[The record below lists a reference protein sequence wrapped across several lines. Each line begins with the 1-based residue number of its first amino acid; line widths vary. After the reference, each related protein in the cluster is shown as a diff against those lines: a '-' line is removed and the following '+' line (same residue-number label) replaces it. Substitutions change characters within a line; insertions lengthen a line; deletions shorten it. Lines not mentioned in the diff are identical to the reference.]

1 MTGYAVADPKL
12 SSATSTAAC
21 GTSIRRLTS
30 GKCSIWERNL
40 CMRPKLFGRSSTDR
54 SDLEI
59 SNQEPAIDRQSRP
72 GRKTARQAHRVT
84 AAVGARNPGSDGHF
98 AIPSGPPASPPTLK
112 PAALW
117 RMLKPWLRMKVPAP
131 PSSTIAP
138 ATRSRWTRGR
148 GLRFELSK
156 TEIN

>member
-12 SSATSTAAC
+12 SSATSTAAY

-30 GKCSIWERNL
+30 GKRSIWERDL

-54 SDLEI
+54 YDLEI
-59 SNQEPAIDRQSRP
+59 SDQEPAIDRQSRP

-98 AIPSGPPASPPTLK
+98 ARAIFHDQDHPGLYG
-112 PAALW
+112 
-117 RMLKPWLRMKVPAP
+117 RGGHVYGR
-131 PSSTIAP
+131 
-138 ATRSRWTRGR
+138 RGR
-148 GLRFELSK
+148 SHVPPDFRRGRRNGGLPNRQRDRKPEVP
-156 TEIN
+156 